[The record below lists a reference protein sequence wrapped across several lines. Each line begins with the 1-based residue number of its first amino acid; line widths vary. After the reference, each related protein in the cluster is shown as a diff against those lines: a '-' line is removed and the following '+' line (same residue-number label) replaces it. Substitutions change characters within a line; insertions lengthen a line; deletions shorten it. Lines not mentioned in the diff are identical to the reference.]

1 MGKKP
6 VMSFRVLRGP
16 RPFVGTGVGFPLKPR
31 TGLKSISPSIL
42 CPVWEV
48 PAAALAVALSV
59 PGAVPAPNPAADGD
73 EARPKAPMNCLEN
86 LDFSPCKAEAGPA
99 CATRD
104 LSEAAQSL
112 LVLFSPTLKC
122 PSLP

>member
-1 MGKKP
+1 M
-6 VMSFRVLRGP
+6 
-16 RPFVGTGVGFPLKPR
+16 
-31 TGLKSISPSIL
+31 GLKSISPSIL

-59 PGAVPAPNPAADGD
+59 PGAVPAPNPAADGE
-73 EARPKAPMNCLEN
+73 EARLKAPMNCLEN
-86 LDFSPCKAEAGPA
+86 LDFSPCKAETGPA
-99 CATRD
+99 CATWD